1 MAQNLITFKGKREG
15 ISIYIKDGSFE
26 KIISELERKIKKS
39 ERFFEGA
46 KIIEIAGIEEKILKP
61 EEKEKIEKLVTEKY
75 NMFVDEVKVVE
86 KKEKIKKEIVK
97 EDEMN
102 LGYFDG
108 ITEGET
114 KFITSTIRSGQ
125 LVEFDGNIVIIG
137 DVNPGGEILAKG
149 NIIVLGTL
157 RGIAYAGSD
166 GNDEAIV
173 AAFKLNPTQLRIA
186 DLITRRPDGD
196 EGDNKTIE
204 PEIARVYDQ
213 AIIIESYLTKK
224 L

>member
-1 MAQNLITFKGKREG
+1 
-15 ISIYIKDGSFE
+15 
-26 KIISELERKIKKS
+26 
-39 ERFFEGA
+39 
-46 KIIEIAGIEEKILKP
+46 
-61 EEKEKIEKLVTEKY
+61 
-75 NMFVDEVKVVE
+75 
-86 KKEKIKKEIVK
+86 
-97 EDEMN
+97 MN

-108 ITEGET
+108 IAEGET

-125 LVEFDGNIVIIG
+125 LLEFDGNIVILG

-186 DLITRRPDGD
+186 DLITRRPDD
-196 EGDNKTIE
+196 DDGDNKIIE